1 MLIEFSVE
9 NYKCFATKQTLN
21 LRPDPDIHALDENL
35 IRTGLTQENG
45 EELVLLP
52 TVAIYGAN
60 ASGKSNLLEAI
71 YPAVF
76 LDDQTYSSTHKLKNL
91 TTGSFFNNN
100 EETNVSFSQ
109 VYNER
114 DALNLE
120 GFLCTTCKLSVSND
134 YPVKSPAAQVVS
146 FTNSSNEDIEKNYL
160 FTGSGGSVSA
170 HVSLFKTEHSNK
182 TILKTLD
189 SQKKSGFFNE
199 RKAYEED
206 KAFTYFCR
214 TYYFLNDILK
224 QSLPN
229 EIGVFESKHDEP
241 IPLMAT
247 LDDPERKEKLKQLLR
262 KADFNIED
270 ITAHK
275 AQSGK
280 NKTLYTLE
288 FKIKGQEETL
298 WYNDQSEGTKRFLLM
313 MPTIVHVLETGA
325 ILLADELEQHLHP
338 DLCKAIVELFNN
350 RETNPHG
357 SQLIFTTHNLDF
369 MDLNLMRPDQLYF
382 INKDEETGA
391 SELYRASDYD
401 MDWNNDEKWSDPAI
415 TIQRL
420 YDMGSFSAKPVM
432 WGGLS

>member
-9 NYKCFATKQTLN
+9 NYKCFATQQTLN
-21 LRPDPDIHALDENL
+21 MRPDLDIHALDENL

-76 LDDQTYSSTHKLKNL
+76 LDDQSYSSTHKLKNL
-91 TTGSFFNNN
+91 TSGSFFNNN

-109 VYNER
+109 VYTER
-114 DALNLE
+114 NTLNPE
-120 GFLCTTCKLSVSND
+120 DFFCTTCKLSASND
-134 YPVKSPAAQVVS
+134 YPAKSPAAQVV
-146 FTNSSNEDIEKNYL
+146 SSNEDIEKNYW
-160 FTGSGGSVSA
+160 FAGSGVYVSA

-182 TILKTLD
+182 TILKTSD

-199 RKAYEED
+199 RKIYEED

-338 DLCKAIVELFNN
+338 DLCKEVVKLFNN
-350 RETNPHG
+350 PETNPHG
-357 SQLIFTTHNLDF
+357 SQLILTTHNQ
-369 MDLNLMRPDQLYF
+369 DLMNSKLMRPDQIYF
-382 INKDEETGA
+382 INKDDKTGA
-391 SELYRASDYD
+391 STLCRASDFKKI
-401 MDWNNDEKWSDPAI
+401 DWNNRKYKVDS
-415 TIQRL
+415 L
-420 YDMGSFSAKPVM
+420 YNDGVFDAKPHTY
-432 WGGLS
+432 GLE

>member
-9 NYKCFATKQTLN
+9 NYKCFATQQTLN
-21 LRPDPDIHALDENL
+21 MRPDPDIHALDENL

-45 EELVLLP
+45 KELELLP

-60 ASGKSNLLEAI
+60 ASGKSNLLTGLFRTSKLPILSDSALFESFFMNRKNSTYSLNQFYI
-71 YPAVF
+71 FKDSNKPVSFKMQTKIESDNSDSRKKSGVF
-76 LDDQTYSSTHKLKNL
+76 YSIDSEKTNIEHYVITDKQAYNSIQQTYSSNYH
-91 TTGSFFNNN
+91 G
-100 EETNVSFSQ
+100 FS
-109 VYNER
+109 YSR
-114 DALNLE
+114 
-120 GFLCTTCKLSVSND
+120 
-134 YPVKSPAAQVVS
+134 P
-146 FTNSSNEDIEKNYL
+146 
-160 FTGSGGSVSA
+160 
-170 HVSLFKTEHSNK
+170 
-182 TILKTLD
+182 
-189 SQKKSGFFNE
+189 
-199 RKAYEED
+199 
-206 KAFTYFCR
+206 
-214 TYYFLNDILK
+214 YYFLNEILD

-229 EIGVFESKHDEP
+229 ERGVFESRHDEP

-247 LDDPERKEKLKQLLR
+247 LDEPERKAKLKQLLR

-338 DLCKAIVELFNN
+338 DLCKAIVELFNS

-357 SQLIFTTHNLDF
+357 SQLIFTTHNLEL
-369 MDLNLMRPDQLYF
+369 MDLNRMRPDQIYF

-401 MDWNNDEKWSDPAI
+401 MDWNNDEKWSNPAI
-415 TIQRL
+415 TIQLL
-420 YDMGSFSAKPVM
+420 YEMGRFSAHPKL
-432 WGGLS
+432 WGGLA

>member
-9 NYKCFATKQTLN
+9 NYKCFATQQTLN
-21 LRPDPDIHALDENL
+21 MRPDPDIQSLDENL

-45 EELVLLP
+45 EELILLP

-60 ASGKSNLLEAI
+60 ASGKSNLLEAFF
-71 YPAVF
+71 ASKNEGS
-76 LDDQTYSSTHKLKNL
+76 LGGKLLK
-91 TTGSFFNNN
+91 TTFFNNN
-100 EETNVSFSQ
+100 FTINC
-109 VYNER
+109 
-114 DALNLE
+114 NLTE
-120 GFLCTTCKLSVSND
+120 LT
-134 YPVKSPAAQVVS
+134 
-146 FTNSSNEDIEKNYL
+146 L
-160 FTGSGGSVSA
+160 FVSA
-170 HVSLFKTEHSNK
+170 DDLPKPNK
-182 TILKTLD
+182 IFDGKLNYQPSICEFSPKVDSVTTIEGIQDWLLVED
-189 SQKKSGFFNE
+189 FNIQPLCM
-199 RKAYEED
+199 KND
-206 KAFTYFCR
+206 KALHEHFGFKNIYYWNSNSRGNYKGNVYHRFV
-214 TYYFLNDILK
+214 YFLNDILD

-229 EIGVFESKHDEP
+229 SKGVFESKHDEP

-270 ITAHK
+270 ITVHK

-288 FKIKGQEETL
+288 FKIRGQEETL

-338 DLCKAIVELFNN
+338 DLCKAIVELFNS

-357 SQLIFTTHNLDF
+357 SQLIFTTHNF
-369 MDLNLMRPDQLYF
+369 EWMDAGMMRPDQVYF

-391 SELYRASDYD
+391 SDLYRASDFGEAEGI
-401 MDWNNDEKWSDPAI
+401 DWQDPKTEI
-415 TIQRL
+415 LPL
-420 YDMGSFSAKPVM
+420 YEMGTFSATPKI
-432 WGGLS
+432 WGLK